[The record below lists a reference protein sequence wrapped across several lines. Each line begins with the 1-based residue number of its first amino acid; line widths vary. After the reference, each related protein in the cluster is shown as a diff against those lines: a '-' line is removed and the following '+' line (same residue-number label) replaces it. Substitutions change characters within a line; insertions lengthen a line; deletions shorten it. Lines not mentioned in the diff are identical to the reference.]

1 MLGPLPPM
9 HRSLIVSLL
18 VGLGAL
24 AGLFVAV
31 DTHGLPATLGMLAG
45 AGTGALLAMVAD
57 GTRPED
63 RPEPTLRH
71 VRWRH

>member
-1 MLGPLPPM
+1 MLGPLPPL
-9 HRSLIVSLL
+9 HRSCLVALL

-24 AGLFVAV
+24 AGLFVAA
-31 DTHGLPATLGMLAG
+31 DTPALPATLGLLAG
-45 AGTGALLAMVAD
+45 AGTGALLALVAD

-63 RPEPTLRH
+63 RPGPALRH